1 MTSLSRT
8 FQSTP
13 ECSTDN
19 ISSLIPSQSDN
30 IRNGFQ
36 SSYKN
41 KDRDLSEF
49 LEIPG
54 STQDTYNTEP
64 TQKPNRE
71 LPGLDIPPTPL
82 MKEERSIES
91 IFKVLNGKSD
101 DFLSQT
107 EDSETSI
114 ALKMVPEKDLKKK
127 VVATPSSSNF
137 EFFDESLFSPS
148 PPKPLAS
155 SGLSVNSEDQTS
167 SFSLDGFI
175 ENKID
180 EITRNVPEQV
190 PDKIKFNEV
199 HDNSNSSKVV
209 TSSSNYETVDYFDIF
224 GDEECVE
231 ETFIPTVIQLS
242 TQSGNSTQPSSS
254 IPTNFIQPATG
265 VGEQCNFD
273 KLKEVVDDGFYGNGL
288 RDEAGSGEVVE
299 VEIPS
304 CGMWDVGEEVEL
316 EFDNEIIINEEVEL
330 ERQSK
335 RRKLGNIFR
344 NPRLVTFFV
353 VKFHR
358 VNQMF

>member
-180 EITRNVPEQV
+180 EITRNVPEHFL
-190 PDKIKFNEV
+190 KIKFNEV
-199 HDNSNSSKVV
+199 YDYSNSSRVV

-231 ETFIPTVIQLS
+231 ETFSPTVIQLS
-242 TQSGNSTQPSSS
+242 TQPGNSTQPSSS
-254 IPTNFIQPATG
+254 IHPTNITQPATG
-265 VGEQCNFD
+265 VGDQCNFD
-273 KLKEVVDDGFYGNGL
+273 ESEEVLDDGFHGNGV
-288 RDEAGSGEVVE
+288 RDEAGGDEVFE

-316 EFDNEIIINEEVEL
+316 EFNNEIIINEEVEL

-344 NPRLVTFFV
+344 NPRLVTFFIV
-353 VKFHR
+353 EFYR
-358 VNQMF
+358 VNLLF